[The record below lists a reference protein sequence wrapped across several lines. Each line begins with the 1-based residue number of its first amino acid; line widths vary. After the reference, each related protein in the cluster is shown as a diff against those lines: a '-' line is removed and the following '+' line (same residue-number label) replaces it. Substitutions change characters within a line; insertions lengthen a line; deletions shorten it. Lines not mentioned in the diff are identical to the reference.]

1 MELEGLRPAYLM
13 SGEEALATLDALHA
27 QIALL
32 ETYSLEVMSRLDDT
46 GYAKEIGAHDTAR
59 LLATRHR
66 KNLGGVRRDLALA
79 LALPKYAAVSA
90 ALPDPHAVA
99 GPDPTIQY
107 AEADPDANPTNA
119 PLNAPTESADADDT
133 TPDAHAQR
141 LLPVILHKDQAQSI
155 VAGLEAIPPA
165 AMVPVEDIRIA
176 EEQMVEAA
184 RHLTPR
190 ELTLLAKQARNLLD
204 TDGPEP
210 AEDAAARREAFWL
223 KNADQGVKFGGY
235 LSSERAALLRT
246 LIEPAA
252 KPRKTIDGEPDPRSR
267 EKRQADRFTD
277 ILHLAA
283 ETAELPSNGGV
294 KPHITVTMDLS
305 DLVAAGKDV
314 TGDLLFG
321 ESLSAG
327 AVRRLACD
335 AEIIPIVLDT
345 DSAPLDV
352 GRAKRLI
359 TPAMRK
365 ALNLRDKGCVV
376 CGAAPIYCD
385 AHHIISWLDGGPT
398 SIDNLALFCRA
409 HHTDV
414 DKGHYTVTITNGTVH
429 LTRPTWADPPPP
441 PHPPTANPLPPLTH
455 PLHPRTSTPNPR
467 TPTTPPS
474 PEPPH
479 QEVAP
484 GNPLHPHRTF
494 PLAADPP
501 PLTANSTFDPWSEQP
516 QDTSSDD
523 PSPLATNSA
532 RHQPAVP
539 ATRSDGRPFDAANAF
554 DPWAEQPQDTRSDA
568 PRPLATNSDPHEPAV
583 LGNRSGSRPF
593 DADPALDPWG
603 TDVLDTG

>member
-13 SGEEALATLDALHA
+13 NGEEALATLDALHA

-32 ETYSLEVMSRLDDT
+32 DTYSLEVMSRLDDT

-66 KNLGGVRRDLALA
+66 KNLSTVRRDLALA
-79 LALPKYAAVSA
+79 LALPKYPTVSA
-90 ALPDPHAVA
+90 ALPNPHAVA
-99 GPDPTIQY
+99 APAPTTQH
-107 AEADPDANPTNA
+107 AEAATSAAPNLPEPDELGHSGEPGSSSESSETSGSGEPGEPGGSSESGEPGETSEPGGSSKSGEPGETSGSSETSGSGESGESGMANDSGKA
-119 PLNAPTESADADDT
+119 ADAGV
-133 TPDAHAQR
+133 R
-141 LLPVILHKDQAQSI
+141 GLLPVVLHKDQAQSI
-155 VAGLEAIPPA
+155 VAGLEAIPSA
-165 AMVPVEDIRIA
+165 AMVPVEDLRVA
-176 EEQMVEAA
+176 EQQLVEAA

-190 ELTLLAKQARNLLD
+190 ELTVLAKQARDVLD

-223 KNADQGVKFGGY
+223 KNANQGVKFGGY

-252 KPRKTIDGEPDPRSR
+252 KPRKTADGEPDPRSR

-283 ETAELPSNGGV
+283 GTGDLPTNGGV

-305 DLVAAGKDV
+305 DLVAEGKDA

-335 AEIIPIVLDT
+335 AEIIPIVLGT
-345 DSAPLDV
+345 DSQPLDV

-385 AHHIISWLDGGPT
+385 AHHIISWLNGGPT

-409 HHTDV
+409 HHIEA
-414 DKGHYTVTITNGTVH
+414 DKGHYLITITNGKVH
-429 LTRPTWADPPPP
+429 LSRPTWADPPPQ
-441 PHPPTANPLPPLTH
+441 PPTTPLPF
-455 PLHPRTSTPNPR
+455 RPR
-467 TPTTPPS
+467 TPTTT
-474 PEPPH
+474 
-479 QEVAP
+479 
-484 GNPLHPHRTF
+484 HPRT
-494 PLAADPP
+494 P
-501 PLTANSTFDPWSEQP
+501 
-516 QDTSSDD
+516 TSSHPRTPTRTHPRTPT
-523 PSPLATNSA
+523 PS
-532 RHQPAVP
+532 H
-539 ATRSDGRPFDAANAF
+539 
-554 DPWAEQPQDTRSDA
+554 
-568 PRPLATNSDPHEPAV
+568 PRTPTPTHPRTPTPSHPRTPTPTHP
-583 LGNRSGSRPF
+583 
-593 DADPALDPWG
+593 
-603 TDVLDTG
+603 